1 MTEKIIHHTIPQ
13 QLSRY
18 LNDEYPLFVAFIK
31 RYYEW
36 LETPGTPYHLVR
48 NHLDYLNFKDSID
61 EYLNQ
66 MRNEYLHGLP
76 DDILADKEL
85 LIKHARDI
93 HSVIGTEQGFKFLFR
108 ILYDKEVQVV
118 YPKDNI
124 LRSSDGKWISDEYII
139 YMTMRTDPES
149 LLYKRLTQIQEVKF
163 GYPIEVSGVV
173 HRVTRRYS
181 GGFQFVEI
189 VLTNLRGQF
198 NTKSPVIV
206 NNVEEWILPKGVPR
220 IISGG
225 LNYATNNPVTYA
237 GVDTWDVEFI
247 STTAGSVDSRYRTTL
262 TKDDVALYINNER
275 VYDFIFNGET
285 FYHDDIRVGDNIK
298 ISYPVYP
305 GRITIAG
312 VSGDTKAITSISMID
327 SPIGILENQPL
338 QVSGG
343 LNAILECTPEA
354 QYKVDGRFSNVDG
367 FLSEKTIV
375 LQDSYYWQD
384 FSYVLKTDMAPSD
397 YEQIV
402 KDLMHPS
409 GMQMFSRVSII
420 EELDLSIKIFELYL
434 TLKGLDIDSY
444 STEYGM
450 LYTTNSFLED
460 MKSWFDDSYT
470 VQPFLHLSVER
481 IVQHP
486 QEHLNTP
493 DSLIEVRITAEGD
506 NYWLPGYIADDPVI
520 YIEHSTYVDEDYV
533 DEDYVE

>member
-18 LNDEYPLFVAFIK
+18 LNEEYPLFVAFIK

-76 DDILADKEL
+76 NDILVDKEL

-93 HSVIGTEQGFKFLFR
+93 HSVIGTEQGFKFLFK

-139 YMTMRTDPES
+139 YMTMKTDPES
-149 LLYKRLTQIQEVKF
+149 LLYKRLTQIQEVEF
-163 GYPIEVSGVV
+163 GDPIEVSGTV

-181 GGFQFVEI
+181 GGFQFVEV

-198 NTKSPVIV
+198 NIDDPILV

-225 LNYATNNPVTYA
+225 LNYTTNNPVTYA

-247 STTAGSVDSRYRTTL
+247 STTSGVVDSRYRTTL
-262 TKDDVALYINNER
+262 TNNDVALYINDER

-285 FYHDDIRVGDNIK
+285 FYHADIGVGDSIK

-305 GRITIAG
+305 GRLSISS
-312 VSGDTKAITSISMID
+312 VSGDSKEITSITMID
-327 SPIGILENQPL
+327 SPIGILENQSL
-338 QVSGG
+338 HVSGG
-343 LNAILECTPEA
+343 LNAIIECIPAT
-354 QYKVDGRFSNVDG
+354 QYKVDGQFSNVDG
-367 FLSEKTIV
+367 FLSEKSIV

-384 FSYVLKTDMAPSD
+384 FSYVLKTDMEPSD
-397 YEQIV
+397 YEQLV
-402 KDLMHPS
+402 KDVMHPS
-409 GMQMFSRVSII
+409 GMQMFGRVSII
-420 EELDLSIKIFELYL
+420 EEMDLSIRIIELYL
-434 TLKGLDIDSY
+434 ALKGLDVNTVG
-444 STEYGM
+444 TEYGM

-460 MKSWFDDSYT
+460 MKTWFDDSYR
-470 VQPFLHLSVER
+470 VEKFLHLTTER
-481 IVQHP
+481 IMQHP
-486 QEHLNTP
+486 HEHLNTP
-493 DSLIEVRITAEGD
+493 DSLISIRTNAEGD
-506 NYWLPGYIADDPVI
+506 NYWLPGYIADDAGI